1 MHSIFKVTTN
11 EIQSLNDTQA
21 RELISRLC
29 RAEVRNKGLS
39 ESFVTWGGDQR
50 AKDGGG
56 LMSVL
61 IYQN

>member
-56 LMSVL
+56 
-61 IYQN
+61 